1 MKHINILIDNVRIAA
16 REGQTVIDAALDNGI
31 YIPNLCHH
39 PDLKPMGMCRLCIV
53 EIAGRGLT
61 TSCTATVEAGMS
73 VITDNEEINQ
83 VRRTTTELI
92 SANHTRECFTCKQ
105 NDRCGLQKV
114 TSYLG
119 IENSGDQPM
128 RQRKEMLP
136 VDDSDPFFTLDMNKC
151 VLCGICVRTCDELQ
165 GDNAIDYINR
175 GPHTIIS
182 TFNNQPLF
190 DSACKSC
197 GECVVRCPVGA
208 LTFKDFKNPSREVR
222 TICAY
227 CGVGCSFFLGVRGN
241 KIVSV
246 RGDRNGLANK
256 GSLCVKG
263 RFGNGFVNDSQRLT
277 VPLIKKNGKFEES
290 GWEEALDLIA
300 EKFKIYK
307 NGRFACFS
315 SAKCTN
321 EENYVI
327 QKFTR
332 AVMGTNNIDH
342 CARLCHAPSVSG
354 LAQSLGS
361 GAMTNSIDEI
371 SGARTIFAIGT
382 NTTWAHPVLALQI
395 KKAVR
400 NGGKLIVANPKRI
413 DLCSHAE
420 IFLQHKPGTD
430 VVLMMGMMR
439 VIVDE
444 GLQDNLFIA
453 ERTENLEPFLDSL
466 RDFGLDYVQ
475 LITGVDRD
483 KIARAARLYASEK
496 PSSILYAM
504 GITQHSHGTDNVL
517 ATSNLA
523 LLTGNI
529 GKLSTGVNPL
539 RGQNNVQGACDM
551 GALPNVYPGYQKVA
565 DETIRQKFQDA
576 WNAGLSNKIGL
587 THTEIVDAI
596 DRGEVKALYQVG
608 ENPVMS
614 EADSGHIM
622 QALPKLDFFV
632 VQDIFMTRTAQYADV
647 ILPAASFAEKSGTF
661 TNTERRVQKVRQAI
675 APIGQSRADWE
686 ITCELARRMGAE
698 GFAYNSAAEIMT
710 EISRLTPIYGGITP
724 EKIEDHGVQWPC
736 PDTDHKGTP
745 FLHGEKFQ
753 TPSGRGRFMPLKYIP
768 SSEPVSKEFPLILTT
783 DRSLYHYHTS
793 TMTGRVN
800 GLKLLDSEEFILI
813 NPADADIFGLG
824 DRELVRISTRRGSL
838 EVRIKITDICPPG
851 IVSMTFHFENTH
863 TNLLTS
869 PALDPVAKIPE
880 TKVAAARIDKL
891 RR

>member
-1 MKHINILIDNVRIAA
+1 MKHINILIDNIPVIAK
-16 REGQTVIDAALDNGI
+16 EGQTIIDAALDNDI
-31 YIPNLCHH
+31 YIPGLCHH

-53 EIAGRGLT
+53 EITGRGLT
-61 TSCTATVEAGMS
+61 TSCTAIVEEGMS
-73 VITDNEEINQ
+73 VITENDEINQ
-83 VRRTTTELI
+83 IRRTTTELI
-92 SANHTRECFTCKQ
+92 SANHTRECFTCMQ
-105 NDRCGLQKV
+105 NDSCGLQKV

-119 IENSGDQPM
+119 IERDGGQMM

-136 VDDSDPFFTLDMNKC
+136 VDDSNPFFTLDMNKC

-165 GDNAIDYINR
+165 GDNAIDYVNR

-208 LTFKDFKNPSREVR
+208 LTFKDFLNPSREVR
-222 TICAY
+222 TICSY
-227 CGVGCSFFLGVRGN
+227 CGVGCSFYLGVRGN

-246 RGDRNGLANK
+246 RGDRNGSANK

-263 RFGNGFVNDSQRLT
+263 RFGNDFVNDPQRLT
-277 VPLIKKNGKFEES
+277 VPLIKKNGKFVES
-290 GWEEALDLIA
+290 GWDEALDLIA
-300 EKFKIYK
+300 GKFKMYK
-307 NGRFACFS
+307 NDRFACFS

-382 NTTWAHPVLALQI
+382 NTTYAHPVLALQI

-413 DLCSHAE
+413 DLCSHAD

-444 GLQDNLFIA
+444 GLQDNLFIG

-475 LITGVDRD
+475 LITGVDKD
-483 KIARAARLYASEK
+483 KIIRAARLYASEK

-529 GKLSTGVNPL
+529 GKLSSGVNPL

-551 GALPNVYPGYQKVA
+551 GALPNVYPGYQKVD

-576 WNAGLSNKIGL
+576 WNAALCNKPGL

-632 VQDIFMTRTAQYADV
+632 VQDIFMTSTAQYADV
-647 ILPAASFAEKSGTF
+647 ILPASSFAEKSGTF

-675 APIGQSRADWE
+675 APIGQSRTDWE
-686 ITCELARRMGAE
+686 ITCELAKRMGAG
-698 GFAYNSAAEIMT
+698 GFDYDSPGEIMAEIA
-710 EISRLTPIYGGITP
+710 RLTPIYGGITP
-724 EKIEDHGVQWPC
+724 EKIEDLGIQWPC
-736 PDTDHKGTP
+736 PDADHQGTP
-745 FLHGEKFQ
+745 FLHGDKFQ

-793 TMTGRVN
+793 TMTGRVK
-800 GLKLLDSEEFILI
+800 GLRMLDGEEFIMI
-813 NPADADIFGLG
+813 NPADADIFGLA
-824 DRELVRISTRRGSL
+824 DRELVRISTRRGTL
-838 EVRIKITDICPPG
+838 EVKIKITDICPPG
-851 IVSMTFHFENTH
+851 IVSMTFHFGETH
-863 TNLLTS
+863 TNLLTN
-869 PALDPVAKIPE
+869 PALDPIAKIPE
-880 TKVAAARIDKL
+880 TKVAAARIDKI

>member
-1 MKHINILIDNVRIAA
+1 MKHINILIDNIRIAA
-16 REGQTVIDAALDNGI
+16 REGQTVFDAALDNGI
-31 YIPNLCHH
+31 YIPGLCHH

-61 TSCTATVEAGMS
+61 TSCTAMVEEEMS
-73 VITDNEEINQ
+73 VITENEEINQ
-83 VRRTTTELI
+83 IRRTTAQLI
-92 SANHTRECFTCKQ
+92 TANHTGECFTCKQ

-114 TSYLG
+114 ASYLG
-119 IENSGDQPM
+119 IEHNGDKPM
-128 RQRKEMLP
+128 RQRKEELL
-136 VDDSDPFFTLDMNKC
+136 VDDSNPFFTLDMNKC

-165 GDNAIDYINR
+165 GDNAIDYVNR
-175 GPHTIIS
+175 GPLTIIS

-197 GECVVRCPVGA
+197 GECVARCPVGA
-208 LTFKDFKNPSREVR
+208 LTFKGFLNPSREVR
-222 TICAY
+222 TICTY
-227 CGVGCSFFLGVRGN
+227 CGVGCSFYLGIRGN
-241 KIVSV
+241 SIVSV
-246 RGDRNGLANK
+246 RGDRNGPANK

-263 RFGNGFVNDSQRLT
+263 RFGNGFVNDPRRLT

-300 EKFKIYK
+300 GKFKINK
-307 NGRFACFS
+307 NGLFACFS

-395 KKAVR
+395 KKAVL
-400 NGGKLIVANPKRI
+400 GGGTLIVANPKRI

-444 GLQDNLFIA
+444 GLQDNLFID
-453 ERTENLEPFLDSL
+453 ERTENLAPLIESL
-466 RDFGLDYVQ
+466 KDFNLDYVQ
-475 LITGVDRD
+475 LVTGVDKD
-483 KIARAARLYASEK
+483 NIIKAARLYASQK

-551 GALPNVYPGYQKVA
+551 GALPNMYPGYQKVA
-565 DETIRQKFQDA
+565 DETVRNKFQKA
-576 WNAGLSNKIGL
+576 WNARLSNKPGL

-622 QALPKLDFFV
+622 QALLKLDFFV

-647 ILPAASFAEKSGTF
+647 ILPASSFAEKSGTF

-686 ITCELARRMGAE
+686 ITCEMAKRMGAE
-698 GFAYNSAAEIMT
+698 GFDYNSTEEIMT
-710 EISRLTPIYGGITP
+710 EISLLTPIYGGITG
-724 EKIEDHGVQWPC
+724 EKIENQGIQWPC
-736 PDTDHKGTP
+736 PDTDHPGTP

-753 TPSGRGRFMPLKYIP
+753 TPSGRGKFMPLRYIP
-768 SSEPVSKEFPLILTT
+768 SSEPPSKEFPLILTT
-783 DRSLYHYHTS
+783 DRSLFHFHTS
-793 TMTGRVN
+793 TMTGRIT
-800 GLKLLDSEEFILI
+800 GLNLLDSEEFILI
-813 NPADADIFGLG
+813 NPADADILGIG

-838 EVRIKITDICPPG
+838 EVRIKITDVCPPG

-880 TKVAAARIDKL
+880 TKVAAARIDKIN
-891 RR
+891 R